1 MTGPAATSSVIQD
14 WISAAYNPPA
24 DIHIY
29 RVCSQNGGDRLDVGS
44 AAGAAAMRVNGAAGW
59 INLGFD
65 FVHADTSQNIPATL
79 LNGWVNYLNT
89 YCVAAYQKKN
99 DIVYVQG
106 LVRSGTVGGV
116 IMNLPVGYRPPNDLI
131 IGVDGSGAANSNR
144 ILEVRANGDIAE
156 MSNIQMGN
164 AGYLSLDGINF
175 SITP

>member
-1 MTGPAATSSVIQD
+1 
-14 WISAAYNPPA
+14 
-24 DIHIY
+24 
-29 RVCSQNGGDRLDVGS
+29 
-44 AAGAAAMRVNGAAGW
+44 MRVNGAAGW